1 MFQGA
6 YSPEK
11 GEKFV
16 AEKSPSFTFGAKV
29 KSDRHDNMPGKSK
42 IKKNKLLVLISYI
55 DANIFKNF
63 FNNNCLSE

>member
-1 MFQGA
+1 MILKYNFFLWQGA

-29 KSDRHDNMPGKSK
+29 KSDRHDNLPGKQT
-42 IKKNKLLVLISYI
+42 NKRNQFSSWSVESL
-55 DANIFKNF
+55 
-63 FNNNCLSE
+63 

>member
-1 MFQGA
+1 MICKWRFQGA

-29 KSDRHDNMPGKSK
+29 KSDRHDNMPGKK
-42 IKKNKLLVLISYI
+42 YQIPTNK
-55 DANIFKNF
+55 
-63 FNNNCLSE
+63 